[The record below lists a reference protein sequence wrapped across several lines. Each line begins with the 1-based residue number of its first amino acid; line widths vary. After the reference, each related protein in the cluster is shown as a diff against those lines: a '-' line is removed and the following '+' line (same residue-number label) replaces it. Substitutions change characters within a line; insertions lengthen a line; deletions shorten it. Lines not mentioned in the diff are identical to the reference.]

1 MVEAGKRRRSGSE
14 KRQLTEALKLSLLPV
29 EHRALADKAAQAGYR
44 SIQSLIREQFVSPLL
59 ASADQYVPRQGAA
72 DQSPGR
78 AGAGDHLGGGRQH
91 RQESADPASAMLR
104 SLLNIPG
111 LSGQQRRSVKAIGR
125 GLKIEWGRLG
135 MSESPSPESA
145 AKYQQAVVRAVARAC
160 EVVVGETRR

>member
-29 EHRALADKAAQAGYR
+29 EHQVLADKAAQAGYR

-59 ASADQYVPRQGAA
+59 ASADQHVPRQGVA
-72 DQSPGR
+72 DQSPER
-78 AGAGDHLGGGRQH
+78 NGAGGHVGGGRH
-91 RQESADPASAMLR
+91 RQDSADPASAMLR

-111 LSGQQRRSVKAIGR
+111 LSAQQRRSVEAIGR

-135 MSESPSPESA
+135 MSESPGPESA